1 MAPVDGK
8 LRILLIHR
16 TKYRDITLPKGKVDP
31 GEMLA
36 ETAVREVHEETGIRV
51 SLGVSVGVSRYHLA
65 SQKQKVVHYWAAEAT
80 DVAIRESTFVPNRE
94 IAALEWVSVKKARA
108 RLSYPVDLEILDFFS
123 NLVDDG
129 VLRTFPVIALRHAKA
144 TPRSEW
150 DGSDASRPL
159 TERGRTQAKSIVGP
173 LRAFGVRRIVT
184 SDAVR
189 CVETITPLSRALDR
203 KPVKT
208 EKISQGRLGGRRVRS
223 ACGRRPPHPRRQ
235 AGRAVQP
242 WPGASRPAL
251 GDRAGHR
258 HHPGVLPQQRSRPRA
273 CRVLGGAPLGHEP
286 RIRDHRHRDA
296 HPQSLTS
303 LISRGSTQR
312 VARRSPAVH
321 LLGRVSLTVAHS
333 VTVCPAPGPTHSRSK
348 DPQ

>member
-1 MAPVDGK
+1 MNTRQLQLPADTTTNSKWTDKAVYAAGAVVWRLVEGK

-36 ETAVREVHEETGIRV
+36 ETAVREVQEETGIRV

-80 DVAIRESTFVPNRE
+80 DAAIRESTFVPNRE
-94 IAALEWVSVKKARA
+94 IAALEWVSVKKARS

-144 TPRSEW
+144 MPRSEW

-159 TERGRTQAKSIVGP
+159 TERGRKQAKSIVGP

-208 EKISQGRLGGRRVRS
+208 EKISQDAWEDGESDLRSVVGRRI
-223 ACGRRPPHPRRQ
+223 
-235 AGRAVQP
+235 
-242 WPGASRPAL
+242 
-251 GDRAGHR
+251 RAGKPTVLCSHG
-258 HHPGVLPQQRSRPRA
+258 PVLPGLLSEIALATGTIQGSYLSSA
-273 CRVLGGAPLGHEP
+273 ADLEP
-286 RIRDHRHRDA
+286 A
-296 HPQSLTS
+296 AFS
-303 LISRGSTQR
+303 
-312 VARRSPAVH
+312 VVH
-321 LLGRVSLTVAHS
+321 LSATN
-333 VTVCPAPGPTHSRSK
+333 PGSGIIAIETHIPK
-348 DPQ
+348 V